1 MRRDRLIS
9 AVKLVVLPSG
19 FNLLPPVSFN
29 HDGVR
34 ADDAA
39 LDALFS
45 AFEGGELPLP
55 ANGDVLF
62 LRARP
67 GPWMHRD
74 GVAGWTCVQSFK
86 PHADEL
92 MRHVASV
99 EQEIPEE
106 RRFGMVLVLPP
117 RQRDEA
123 RALLAQAL
131 ECVRDGGTVVV
142 SIANNEGA
150 RSGQD
155 DMERLAGPVQVMSKH
170 KCRVFWTT
178 PESTVDRELRSQW
191 KALDVIQPNDDGWLS
206 RPGLFAWNRVDPAS
220 ALLASNLPDT
230 LHGRVADLGAGF
242 GYLSAQALRHNPAI
256 THLDLYEAEARA
268 LEPARRNLH
277 ATTDNPDR
285 HDLSVDVIWHDV
297 TQGLPKRYD
306 AIISN
311 PPFHQGRADLP
322 GLGQRFI
329 GVAADALE
337 DDGEL
342 WLVANRHLPY
352 ETTLNARFLHVESI
366 AQESGFKVLHATEPR
381 R

>member
-1 MRRDRLIS
+1 M
-9 AVKLVVLPSG
+9 
-19 FNLLPPVSFN
+19 PPVSIT
-29 HDGVR
+29 HEGVR

-45 AFEGGELPLP
+45 AFDLGELSFPDD
-55 ANGDVLF
+55 GDVLF

-67 GPWMHRD
+67 GAWMHRD
-74 GVAGWTCVQSFK
+74 GVRDWTCVQTFK
-86 PHADEL
+86 PHADAL
-92 MRHVASV
+92 LRHVATV
-99 EQEIPEE
+99 EQEIPGE
-106 RRFGMVLVLPP
+106 RRFALVLVLPP
-117 RQRDEA
+117 RQRDES
-123 RALLAQAL
+123 RALLAKAL
-131 ECVRDGGTVVV
+131 DCVRDGGAVVV

-155 DMERLAGPVQVMSKH
+155 DMERLVGPVTVMSKH

-178 PESTVDRELRSQW
+178 RKWQIHRELQAQW
-191 KALDVIQPNDDGWLS
+191 EALDVIQPNDDGWWS

-220 ALLASNLPDT
+220 ALLASNLPET
-230 LHGRVADLGAGF
+230 LRGKVADLGAGF
-242 GYLSAQALRHNPAI
+242 GYLSAQALQRNAAI

-268 LEPARRNLH
+268 LEPARENLRRIADAH
-277 ATTDNPDR
+277 DR
-285 HDLSVDVIWHDV
+285 HDVSINVIWHDV
-297 TQGLPKRYD
+297 SQGLPNRYD

-329 GVAADALE
+329 KVAADALE

-342 WLVANRHLPY
+342 WIVANRHLPY
-352 ETTLNARFLHVESI
+352 ETTLNARFACVESI
-366 AQESGFKVLHATEPR
+366 AQESGYKVLRATEPR

>member
-1 MRRDRLIS
+1 MG
-9 AVKLVVLPSG
+9 AVKLAIFARG
-19 FNLLPPVSFN
+19 FSLVPPVSFT

-34 ADDAA
+34 ADDPA
-39 LDALFS
+39 LEALFS
-45 AFEGGELPLP
+45 AFESGALLLPP
-55 ANGDVLF
+55 DGDVLF

-67 GPWMHRD
+67 GPWTHRGD
-74 GVAGWTCVQSFK
+74 VRGWTCVQSFR
-86 PHADEL
+86 PQADGL
-92 MRHVASV
+92 LRHVARV
-99 EQEIPEE
+99 EADMPND
-106 RRFGMVLVLPP
+106 RRFALVLVLPP

-123 RALLAQAL
+123 RALIAQAL
-131 ECVRDGGTVVV
+131 DCVREGGTVVC

-155 DMERLAGPVQVMSKH
+155 DMERLAGPLQVSSKH

-178 PESTVDRELRSQW
+178 PESQIDGDLQATW

-220 ALLASNLPDT
+220 ALLASTLPNSLQGT
-230 LHGRVADLGAGF
+230 VADLGAGF
-242 GYLSAQALRHNPAI
+242 GYLSAKALHANVAI
-256 THLDLYEAEARA
+256 AAIDLYEAEARA
-268 LEPARRNLH
+268 LEPARENMKLATQASGRN
-277 ATTDNPDR
+277 DV
-285 HDLSVDVIWHDV
+285 SIDVIWHDV

-322 GLGQRFI
+322 GLGQQFI
-329 GVAADALE
+329 KVAADALQ

-342 WLVANRHLPY
+342 WMVANRHLPY
-352 ETTLNARFLHVESI
+352 ETTLNHRFAHVERI
-366 AQESGFKVLHATEPR
+366 AQESGFKVLHAKEPR

>member
-1 MRRDRLIS
+1 M
-9 AVKLVVLPSG
+9 
-19 FNLLPPVSFN
+19 PPVSFT

-45 AFEGGELPLP
+45 AFDVGEVSLPS
-55 ANGDVLF
+55 NGDVLF

-74 GVAGWTCVQSFK
+74 GVGEWTCVQSFK
-86 PHADEL
+86 PHADGL
-92 MRHVASV
+92 LRHAGTV
-99 EQEIPEE
+99 EQEVPEE
-106 RRFGMVLVLPP
+106 RRFAMVLVLPP

-123 RALLAQAL
+123 RALLSKAL
-131 ECVRDGGTVVV
+131 DCAREGGTVVV
-142 SIANNEGA
+142 SMANNEGA

-155 DMERLAGPVQVMSKH
+155 DLERLAGSVQVMSKH
-170 KCRVFWTT
+170 KSRVFWTT
-178 PESTVDRELRSQW
+178 PDSQIDRELQTRW
-191 KALDVIQPNDDGWLS
+191 KALDVVQPNDEGWLS

-220 ALLASNLPDT
+220 ALLASNLPET
-230 LHGRVADLGAGF
+230 LHGKVADLGAGF
-242 GYLSAQALRHNPAI
+242 GYLSAQALQRNAAI

-268 LEPARRNLH
+268 LEPARRNLRAIADTH
-277 ATTDNPDR
+277 DR
-285 HDLSVDVIWHDV
+285 RNLVVDVIWHDV
-297 TQGLPKRYD
+297 SQGLPNRYN
-306 AIISN
+306 AVISN

-329 GVAADALE
+329 AVAADALE
-337 DDGEL
+337 NDGEL

-352 ETTLNARFLHVESI
+352 EATLNDRFARVESI
-366 AQESGFKVLHATEPR
+366 AQESGFKVFHAKEPR

>member
-1 MRRDRLIS
+1 MIDACARLNCPPLHRGFD
-9 AVKLVVLPSG
+9 LV
-19 FNLLPPVSFN
+19 PPVSFT
-29 HDGVR
+29 HDGVH

-45 AFEGGELPLP
+45 AFDIGELSLP
-55 ANGDVLF
+55 ADGDVLF

-67 GPWMHRD
+67 GPWMYRD
-74 GVAGWTCVQSFK
+74 HARNWTCLQTFK
-86 PHADEL
+86 PHADQL
-92 MRHVASV
+92 FRHVGNV
-99 EQEIPEE
+99 EQEIP
-106 RRFGMVLVLPP
+106 RDRCFAMVLVLPP

-131 ECVRDGGTVVV
+131 NCVIDGGNVVV

-155 DMERLAGPVQVMSKH
+155 DMEHLAGPVQVMSKH

-178 PESTVDRELRSQW
+178 PDSRLDRDLQTQW
-191 KALDVIQPNDDGWLS
+191 IALDVVQPNDDGWLS

-220 ALLASNLPDT
+220 ALLASNLPET
-230 LHGRVADLGAGF
+230 LRGNVADLGAGF
-242 GYLSAQALRHNPAI
+242 GFLAAKALQHNPAI

-268 LEPARRNLH
+268 LEPAHRNIRRTADAH
-277 ATTDNPDR
+277 DR
-285 HDLSVDVIWHDV
+285 HDVSLDVIWHDV
-297 TQGLPKRYD
+297 SQGLPKRYN

-329 GVAADALE
+329 EVAADALE
-337 DDGEL
+337 NDGEL

-352 ETTLNARFLHVESI
+352 ETTLNARFSRVESI
-366 AQESGFKVLHATEPR
+366 AQESGCKVLKATEPR